1 MRIRNLT
8 NSPYS
13 LVNSKGEK
21 VLIPAR
27 GTIEIDPHPMH
38 VSTYQHV
45 GYFKIEESEVTAA
58 DTQEVSDRDSLRAE
72 YEALTGESPD
82 GRWSAERLRAEIDK
96 ASGDNE

>member
-1 MRIRNLT
+1 ML
-8 NSPYS
+8 
-13 LVNSKGEK
+13 
-21 VLIPAR
+21 PAR
-27 GTIEIDPHPMH
+27 GVVEIDPHPMH

-45 GYFKIEESEVTAA
+45 GYFKIEESEVTVA
-58 DTQEVSDRDSLRAE
+58 DTQEVNERDSLRAE

>member
-1 MRIRNLT
+1 MRIKNLT
-8 NSPYS
+8 NSPYQLTDAS
-13 LVNSKGEK
+13 GK
-21 VLIPAR
+21 VVMLPAR
-27 GTIEIDPHPMH
+27 GVVEIDPHPMH

-45 GYFKIEESEVTAA
+45 GYFKIEESEVSATSHDA
-58 DTQEVSDRDSLRAE
+58 DERDSLRAE